1 VIGKTML
8 RYGDDG
14 CLADDGPLVTYVDY
28 RELEIADDIFQKK
41 VHQVLKDLTALPEL
55 SGDAARRG
63 PALDLDDGVTDAIVA
78 LEKAFSE
85 RTD

>member
-1 VIGKTML
+1 MIL

-14 CLADDGPLVTYVDY
+14 CLADDGPLVTYEDF
-28 RELEIADDIFQKK
+28 RKLEVADDIFQKK
-41 VHQVLKDLTALPEL
+41 INHVLKHLTDTPEL
-55 SGDAARRG
+55 SGG
-63 PALDLDDGVTDAIVA
+63 ESSGSALDLDDAVTYAIVE